1 METNKINMFLSDIH
15 TEINNLNCKIRDS
28 KEDDKQN
35 KLNIKKL
42 SQLNSLSNNLI
53 KYKNL
58 LQIKIDTD

>member
-15 TEINNLNCKIRDS
+15 TEINNLNCRIRDS

-35 KLNIKKL
+35 KLNIKIL
-42 SQLNSLSNNLI
+42 NQLNSLSNSLI

-58 LQIKIDTD
+58 LQIKIDDN